1 MNELPYS
8 DTFGQV
14 NTFLE
19 ANMFLFLER
28 RGLIEIFS
36 QDAISIRI
44 QRKNAV
50 QLPVHPQ
57 PHLHSRVSSSLQS
70 CSL

>member
-1 MNELPYS
+1 
-8 DTFGQV
+8 
-14 NTFLE
+14 
-19 ANMFLFLER
+19 MFLFLER

-70 CSL
+70 CFLKEMEKRYSSLF

>member
-1 MNELPYS
+1 MTELSYS

-19 ANMFLFLER
+19 ANMLLFLER

-36 QDAISIRI
+36 QDGG
-44 QRKNAV
+44 KT
-50 QLPVHPQ
+50 
-57 PHLHSRVSSSLQS
+57 
-70 CSL
+70 